1 MPRICV
7 FDVNET
13 LLDLKAL
20 DHHFERIFGDA
31 SFRKA
36 WFSQFLQSALV
47 TTITNTYVDFG
58 TIGMAALEM
67 IAKRQ
72 KIKIT
77 KDDRKN
83 IKEGIQHLPPYPEV
97 KDSLELLHKQGLKLA
112 TLTNSTEEVA
122 ITQLTNA
129 GLINYFEYILS
140 ADAVKRLKPAIEPY
154 QMAAKKFGVNIDGIR
169 LIAAHSWD
177 IAGALQAGCKAAFV
191 ARPGMV
197 LDPLSAKPD
206 IIGTDLH
213 EVALHI
219 LNNEI
224 S

>member
-20 DHHFERIFGDA
+20 DHNFEHIFGDA
-31 SFRKA
+31 SFRKT

-47 TTITNTYVDFG
+47 TTVTNAYVDFG

-77 KDDRKN
+77 KDDHEK

-97 KDSLELLHKQGLKLA
+97 KMSLELLRKRGLKLA
-112 TLTNSTEEVA
+112 TLTNSTEKVA
-122 ITQLTNA
+122 TTQLTNA
-129 GLINYFEYILS
+129 GLINYFEYVLS
-140 ADAVKRLKPAIEPY
+140 ADTVKRLKPAAEPY
-154 QMAAKKFGVNIDGIR
+154 YMAAKKFGVNIDRIR
-169 LIAAHSWD
+169 LVAAHSWD
-177 IAGALQAGCKAAFV
+177 VAGALQAGCAAAFV

-197 LDPLSAKPD
+197 LDPLSPKPD
-206 IIGTDLH
+206 IIGTNLH